1 MDITEKIQEQ
11 IAHHR
16 AEILRLESALE
27 VIAQVSGKPIKKDAP
42 LITIRR
48 TVSPAPDLQPP
59 VQMKPKRI
67 SPKPTTTKKRSM
79 QLADNRRARITLL
92 TALKTGGPA
101 LSRDLAVIIGFKAGE
116 DIQPVYQRLYELK
129 RDGLA
134 EKGDDNHYRVTDAGL
149 AALEED
155 VVQEEAGAAAG
166 ASEKAA

>member
-1 MDITEKIQEQ
+1 MDITEKILEQ

-48 TVSPAPDLQPP
+48 TVPAAHDDQPP
-59 VQMKPKRI
+59 VQMKPKRA
-67 SPKPTTTKKRSM
+67 SPKPGTMKKRSM

-92 TALKTGGPA
+92 TALKADGPA
-101 LSRDLAVIIGFKAGE
+101 LSRDLAVTIGFKAGE

-129 RDGLA
+129 REGLA
-134 EKGDDNHYRVTDAGL
+134 EKGDDSRYSVTTAGL
-149 AALEED
+149 AALAD
-155 VVQEEAGAAAG
+155 VVQEEAGTAAE

>member
-1 MDITEKIQEQ
+1 MDITEKIMEQ

-27 VIAQVSGKPIKKDAP
+27 VIAQVSGKPVKKDAP

-48 TVSPAPDLQPP
+48 TVPVARDDQPP
-59 VQMKPKRI
+59 VQMKPKRA
-67 SPKPTTTKKRSM
+67 SPKPTMKKRSAS
-79 QLADNRRARITLL
+79 LADNRHLRITLL
-92 TALKTGGPA
+92 TALKTNGPA
-101 LSRDLAVIIGFKAGE
+101 LSRDLAVTIGFKAGE

-134 EKGDDNHYRVTDAGL
+134 EKGDDSRYSVTAAGL
-149 AALEED
+149 AALAD
-155 VVQEEAGAAAG
+155 VVQEEAGTAAE